1 MTPRRFRTLVAALF
15 LAALAVRSVRLGLR
29 PMHHDE
35 ANQAVKFG
43 ALLERGEYRYDKAEH
58 HGPTLYYATLPA
70 ARIAGRRDLA
80 SLDERTLR
88 LVPAVFG
95 AATILLLALL
105 AGALAREA
113 ILFAGL
119 FAAASPVMAYFAR
132 FYIQETLLVFFLAL
146 TLAAGWRWSA
156 TRSAAW
162 ASVCGLGAGLMYAT
176 KETSLILFAAL
187 CGGLLLAAATRRKGE
202 EKGSASAGKLLAS
215 CAAFLAAAGGSAWL
229 LYTSFL
235 KNPGGLRDS
244 VLAFGGY
251 LGRAGGA
258 GEAAVHRQPW
268 SYYFRLLAFHRDP
281 GGPLWSEAFILAL
294 AVAGGIAAFGAV
306 KGRDGHPGFQRFLVF
321 FTGLSAAA
329 YALIPYK
336 TPWNVLP
343 FYLGVIL
350 LAGNGAAL
358 IWRSGRFILFRAV
371 ALIILVPGF
380 VNLAVQCGRANFV
393 YPSDPRNPYVYAQTV
408 PDYERL
414 VRRIED
420 VAASAP
426 EGRGTLIR
434 VVAAADETWPLPWS
448 LRRFTQVG
456 YWTDAAGAGDVEGTP
471 LIVASADAAEVLTPR
486 LGEDY
491 QVEHF
496 GLRPEV
502 LLTLAV
508 RRDLWDEFMRRRAKS
523 DSR

>member
-1 MTPRRFRTLVAALF
+1 MTPRRFRTLVAVLF
-15 LAALAVRSVRLGLR
+15 LAALAFRTVRPGLR

-43 ALLERGEYRYDKAEH
+43 ALLEDGAYRYDKNEH
-58 HGPTLYYATLPA
+58 HGPTLYYATLPF
-70 ARIAGRRDLA
+70 ARIAGERDLA

-119 FAAASPVMAYFAR
+119 FAAASPVMIYFGR

-146 TLAAGWRWSA
+146 ALAAGRRWFA

-162 ASVCGLGAGLMYAT
+162 AAACGLGAGLMYAT

-187 CGGLLLAAATRRKGE
+187 GGGLLLASVFRRKDA
-202 EKGSASAGKLLAS
+202 EKRPLGKLLPAL
-215 CAAFLAAAGGSAWL
+215 ATFLAAAGGSAWL

-235 KNPGGLRDS
+235 KNPGGFRDS
-244 VLAFGGY
+244 FLSFAGY

-268 SYYFRLLAFHRDP
+268 SYYFKLLAFHREP
-281 GGPLWSEAFILAL
+281 GGHLWSEAFVLAL
-294 AVAGGIAAFGAV
+294 ALAGAIAAFGPL

-321 FTGLSAAA
+321 FTGLAAAA
-329 YALIPYK
+329 YSVIPYK

-343 FYLGVIL
+343 FYLGIVL

-358 IWRSGRFILFRAV
+358 IWRSGRFIVFRAL
-371 ALIILVPGF
+371 ALVILVPGLA
-380 VNLAVQCGRANFV
+380 NLGAQSYRANFV

-420 VAASAP
+420 IAAAAP
-426 EGRGTLIR
+426 DGRATLIR
-434 VVAAADETWPLPWS
+434 VVAPAGETWPLPWS
-448 LRRFTQVG
+448 LRRFTRVG
-456 YWTDAAGAGDVEGTP
+456 YWTDAAAAGEVRGTP
-471 LIVASADAAEVLTPR
+471 LVIAAAGAAEALAPQ
-486 LGEDY
+486 LGDDY
-491 QVEHF
+491 LVEHF
-496 GLRPEV
+496 GLRPDV

-508 RRDLWDEFMRRRAKS
+508 RRDLWDEFMKRRTNS
-523 DSR
+523 DPRS

>member
-1 MTPRRFRTLVAALF
+1 MTPRSFRTLVAALF
-15 LAALAVRSVRLGLR
+15 LAALAVRAARLGLR

-43 ALLERGEYRYDKAEH
+43 ALLERGEYRYDRNEH
-58 HGPTLYYATLPA
+58 HGPTLYYATLPF
-70 ARIAGRRDLA
+70 ARIAGERDLA

-95 AATILLLALL
+95 AAAILLLALL

-119 FAAASPVMAYFAR
+119 FAAASPVMVYFGR

-146 TLAAGWRWSA
+146 TLAAGWRWSQ
-156 TRSAAW
+156 TRSPAW
-162 ASVCGLGAGLMYAT
+162 AAACGLGAGLMYAT

-187 CGGLLLAAATRRKGE
+187 GGGLLLAAAFRRE
-202 EKGSASAGKLLAS
+202 DAEKRPGGKRLPSLAT
-215 CAAFLAAAGGSAWL
+215 FLAAAGGSAWL

-244 VLAFGGY
+244 ILSFAGY
-251 LGRAGGA
+251 LGRAGGE
-258 GEAAVHRQPW
+258 GAAAAHLQPW
-268 SYYFRLLAFHRDP
+268 YYYFKLLAFNRGP
-281 GGPLWSEAFILAL
+281 GAPLWSEAFILAL
-294 AVAGGIAAFGAV
+294 AVAGAIAAFGAV

-329 YALIPYK
+329 YSLIPYK

-343 FYLGVIL
+343 IYFGVVL

-371 ALIILVPGF
+371 ALVILVPGF
-380 VNLAVQCGRANFV
+380 VNLAVQSGRANFV

-420 VAASAP
+420 VAAATP

-434 VVAAADETWPLPWS
+434 VIAAADETWPLPWS
-448 LRRFTQVG
+448 LRRYTQVG
-456 YWTDAAGAGDVEGTP
+456 YWTDAAAAGNVRGTP
-471 LIVASADAAEVLTPR
+471 LVIASADAAGALAGQ
-486 LGEDY
+486 LDEDY

-523 DSR
+523 ASR

>member
-1 MTPRRFRTLVAALF
+1 MTPRRFLTLVAALF
-15 LAALAVRSVRLGLR
+15 VAALAVRAVRPDLR

-43 ALLERGEYRYDKAEH
+43 TLLERGEYRYDKNEH
-58 HGPTLYYATLPA
+58 HGPTLYYATLPF
-70 ARIAGRRDLA
+70 ARIAGERDLA
-80 SLDERTLR
+80 ALDERTLR

-119 FAAASPVMAYFAR
+119 FAAASPVMVYFGR

-146 TLAAGWRWSA
+146 TLAAGWRWA
-156 TRSAAW
+156 GTRSPAW
-162 ASVCGLGAGLMYAT
+162 AAVCGLGAGLMYAT
-176 KETSLILFAAL
+176 KETSLILFAAMA
-187 CGGLLLAAATRRKGE
+187 GGLLLAAVVRRERAERKPFGIRI
-202 EKGSASAGKLLAS
+202 GAL
-215 CAAFLAAAGGSAWL
+215 AAFLAAAGGSAGL

-268 SYYFRLLAFHRDP
+268 HYYFKLLAFNREP
-281 GGPLWSEAFILAL
+281 GGPLWSEAFVLAL
-294 AVAGGIAAFGAV
+294 AVAGAIAAFGAV

-321 FTGLSAAA
+321 FTGFSAAA
-329 YALIPYK
+329 YSLLPYK

-343 FYLGVIL
+343 FYLGVVL

-380 VNLAVQCGRANFV
+380 ANLAGQCARANFV

-420 VAASAP
+420 VAAAAP

-434 VVAAADETWPLPWS
+434 VVAPADETWPLPWS

-456 YWTDAAGAGDVEGTP
+456 FWTDAAAAGDVRGTP
-471 LIVASADAAEVLTPR
+471 LVVASAEAAEALASQ
-486 LGEDY
+486 LGGDY
-491 QVEHF
+491 QLEHF

-502 LLTLAV
+502 PLTLAV

-523 DSR
+523 DPR

>member
-1 MTPRRFRTLVAALF
+1 MTPRRFRVLVAALF
-15 LAALAVRSVRLGLR
+15 AAALAVRAVRLNLR

-43 ALLERGEYRYDKAEH
+43 ALLERGEYRYDKTEH

-70 ARIAGRRDLA
+70 ARIAGARDLA

-119 FAAASPVMAYFAR
+119 LAAASPVMVYFGR

-146 TLAAGWRWSA
+146 TLAAGWRWSE

-162 ASVCGLGAGLMYAT
+162 AALCGLGAGLMYAT

-187 CGGLLLAAATRRKGE
+187 GGGLVLAAALRGKNEGKKPLRI
-202 EKGSASAGKLLAS
+202 SAGAM
-215 CAAFLAAAGGSAWL
+215 AAFLAAAGGSAWL
-229 LYTSFL
+229 LYSSFL

-258 GEAAVHRQPW
+258 GEAAAHVQPW
-268 SYYFRLLAFHRDP
+268 YYYFKLLAFNRGP
-281 GGPLWSEAFILAL
+281 GVPLWSEAFILAL
-294 AVAGGIAAFGAV
+294 AVAGAIAAFGAV

-329 YALIPYK
+329 YSLIPYK

-371 ALIILVPGF
+371 ALVILVPGF

-393 YPSDPRNPYVYAQTV
+393 YPSDPRNPFVYAQTV

-420 VAASAP
+420 VAAAAP

-434 VVAAADETWPLPWS
+434 VVAATDETWPLPWS
-448 LRRFTQVG
+448 LRRYTQVG
-456 YWTDAAGAGDVEGTP
+456 YWTDAAAAGDVRGTP
-471 LIVASADAAEVLTPR
+471 LVVASANASEVLTPQ

-508 RRDLWDEFMRRRAKS
+508 RRDLWDELMRRRAKS
-523 DSR
+523 DPR

>member
-1 MTPRRFRTLVAALF
+1 MTPRRFRILVAAVF
-15 LAALAVRSVRLGLR
+15 LAALAVRAARLGLR

-43 ALLERGEYRYDKAEH
+43 ALLERGEYRYDRNEH
-58 HGPTLYYATLPA
+58 HGPTLYYASLPF

-80 SLDERTLR
+80 SLDEPTLR

-119 FAAASPVMAYFAR
+119 LAAASPVMAYFGR

-146 TLAAGWRWSA
+146 TLASGWRWLR

-162 ASVCGLGAGLMYAT
+162 AVPCGLGAGLMAAT
-176 KETSLILFAAL
+176 KETSVLLFAAMA
-187 CGGLLLAAATRRKGE
+187 GGLLLAAAVGRERPETKPAR
-202 EKGSASAGKLLAS
+202 SLLPS
-215 CAAFLAAAGGSAWL
+215 LAAFLAAAAVSAGL
-229 LYTSFL
+229 LLTSFL
-235 KNPGGLRDS
+235 KNPGGLRDF
-244 VLAFGGY
+244 VLSFAGY

-258 GEAAVHRQPW
+258 GEAVVHRQPW
-268 SYYFRLLAFHRDP
+268 YYYFKLLAFHHEP

-294 AVAGGIAAFGAV
+294 AVAGAIGAFGAV

-321 FTGLSAAA
+321 FTGLAAAA
-329 YALIPYK
+329 YSLIPYK

-343 FYLGVIL
+343 FYLGVVL
-350 LAGNGAAL
+350 LAGSGAAV
-358 IWRSGRFILFRAV
+358 IWRAGRFILFRAL
-371 ALIILVPGF
+371 ALVILVPGL
-380 VNLAVQCGRANFV
+380 VNLGAQCYRANFV
-393 YPSDPRNPYVYAQTV
+393 HPSDPRNPYVYAQTV

-414 VRRIED
+414 VRRIEEI
-420 VAASAP
+420 AAVSP
-426 EGRGTLIR
+426 EGLGTLIR
-434 VVAAADETWPLPWS
+434 VVAPADETWPLPWS
-448 LRRFTQVG
+448 LRRFPQVG
-456 YWTDAAGAGDVEGTP
+456 YWTGAEVAGDVRGTP
-471 LIVASADAAEVLTPR
+471 LIVASADAAEALAAE
-486 LGEDY
+486 LDEDY

-508 RRDLWDEFMRRRAKS
+508 RQDLWDEFMRRRAKS
-523 DSR
+523 GAG